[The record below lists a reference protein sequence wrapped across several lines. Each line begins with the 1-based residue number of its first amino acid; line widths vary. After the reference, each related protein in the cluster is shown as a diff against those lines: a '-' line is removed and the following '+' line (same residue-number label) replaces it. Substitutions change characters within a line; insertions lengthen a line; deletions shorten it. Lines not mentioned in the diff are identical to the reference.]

1 MSEHVLG
8 NKPLPFYTGSLEV
21 RNGQILNTDITL
33 LHARSFADSVRVKEG
48 KEVLFSGTLSVR
60 DGRIE
65 LPMNKERAV
74 YLTGKSLLHSAPLST
89 EAFKKG
95 FFRGLGAVYYSVF
108 PVVVCVF
115 YNDSMV
121 LLR

>member
-1 MSEHVLG
+1 M
-8 NKPLPFYTGSLEV
+8 
-21 RNGQILNTDITL
+21 
-33 LHARSFADSVRVKEG
+33 
-48 KEVLFSGTLSVR
+48 LFSGTLSVR

-95 FFRGLGAVYYSVF
+95 F
-108 PVVVCVF
+108 
-115 YNDSMV
+115 
-121 LLR
+121 

>member
-1 MSEHVLG
+1 M
-8 NKPLPFYTGSLEV
+8 
-21 RNGQILNTDITL
+21 
-33 LHARSFADSVRVKEG
+33 RVKEG

-95 FFRGLGAVYYSVF
+95 FLGVGGSLLFRF
-108 PVVVCVF
+108 PCCC
-115 YNDSMV
+115 
-121 LLR
+121 LRFLQR